1 MFSFLSRKPKPTLE
15 AQNLKR
21 QQIFNMLMSKSTV
34 ASVQNEDMDELDS
47 TINADTKSVMRRVS
61 A

>member
-21 QQIFNMLMSKSTV
+21 QQFFNMLMSKSTV
-34 ASVQNEDMDELDS
+34 SSIQNEGIDELDS
-47 TINADTKSVMRRVS
+47 AINADSKSVMRRAS